1 MDDKTRKGKA
11 HRLLDRMPPEIR
23 ARIEAALN
31 GEKASSL
38 ETSKITVRSVLGSN
52 EPAKIEINGQ
62 SYASIDE
69 VPAEY
74 RDQVAR
80 LMNVQP
86 VSTSATNGRASLDQV
101 PPELRELMQKAWG
114 KGPSFGAASSA
125 GERAP
130 SVVPSRADRVDRFS
144 GSPERSRGSFLWI
157 LLGLA
162 AIAAGAYLTLRR

>member
-1 MDDKTRKGKA
+1 MDDKTRNGKA

-38 ETSKITVRSVLGSN
+38 ETSKITVRRTVGSN

-74 RDQVAR
+74 RAQVAS

-86 VSTSATNGRASLDQV
+86 LSTSATNANLDQV

-114 KGPSFGAASSA
+114 KDPRFGAASSA
-125 GERAP
+125 RERVP
-130 SVVPSRADRVDRFS
+130 SVVPSRADRADRFPS
-144 GSPERSRGSFLWI
+144 STERSRGSFLWI

-162 AIAAGAYLTLRR
+162 AIAAGMYLTFRH